1 MKKSDKIMGDLTLS
15 AIKRRGM
22 HEKIFF
28 FSYIRRKRLVLVEYG
43 FYFAKNGVPHGFFV
57 ANCPRLVL

>member
-22 HEKIFF
+22 HEKKKI
-28 FSYIRRKRLVLVEYG
+28 SYIRRKRLVLVEYG
-43 FYFAKNGVPHGFFV
+43 NFFAKNGVPHGFFV
-57 ANCPRLVL
+57 ANCPKLVL